1 MRIVVFGT
9 GFVGDALVR
18 EFADRGHEVSAVSRS
33 GDTGLP
39 AQVRHVTGNVYDH
52 TFVQSVTSGAD
63 AIVSALPALGSHGG
77 LGSAVTA
84 LLRAV
89 QDSGARLGVV
99 GGASI
104 FPMVPGGTRRADS
117 PGFPARFAPLAAAH
131 QDALDNLNS
140 APGKVDWFYLVP
152 AAEFGPQNPG
162 TRTGS
167 YRTSN
172 TALVTDENGRS
183 LLGVADYAIAFADE
197 LESPLARRAWL
208 AVGY

>member
-1 MRIVVFGT
+1 MKIVVFGT

-18 EFADRGHEVSAVSRS
+18 ELAGRGHKVTAVSRS
-33 GDTGLP
+33 GGAGLP
-39 AQVRHVTGNVYDH
+39 AQVDHVTGNVYDR
-52 TFVQSVTSGAD
+52 TFAQSVTSGAD
-63 AIVSALPALGSHGG
+63 AVVSALPALGPDGG
-77 LGSAVTA
+77 LGPAVTA
-84 LLRAV
+84 LLGV
-89 QDSGARLGVV
+89 VEESGARLGIV

-104 FPMVPGGTRRADS
+104 FPMVAGGPRRADS
-117 PGFPARFAPLAAAH
+117 PGFPAQFAPLAAAH

-140 APGKVDWFYLVP
+140 APAKVDWFYLVP

-172 TALVTDENGRS
+172 TALVTDEQGRS
-183 LLGVADYAIAFADE
+183 VLGVADYAIAFADE
-197 LESPLARRAWL
+197 LESPATRRGWL